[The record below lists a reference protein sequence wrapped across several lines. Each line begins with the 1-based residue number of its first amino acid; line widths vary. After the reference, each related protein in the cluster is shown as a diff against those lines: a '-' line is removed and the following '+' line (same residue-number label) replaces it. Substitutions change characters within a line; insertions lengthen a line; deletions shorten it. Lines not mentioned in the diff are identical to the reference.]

1 MESFKIKFLILLS
14 MLLNIMFI
22 VFVLFITGCNN
33 NNDIKSII
41 EDKNTIIIDVRTEE
55 EYNERHIDRAIN
67 IPVDNI
73 QNIKIEKNK
82 TIVVYC
88 RSGVRSKKAYDIL
101 ISMGYT
107 DVHDLG
113 GIDNYKKEND

>member
-14 MLLNIMFI
+14 MIFI
-22 VFVLFITGCNN
+22 ITGCNN
-33 NNDIKSII
+33 NNDINSII

-82 TIVVYC
+82 TIVV
-88 RSGVRSKKAYDIL
+88 
-101 ISMGYT
+101 
-107 DVHDLG
+107 
-113 GIDNYKKEND
+113 

>member
-14 MLLNIMFI
+14 VLLI
-22 VFVLFITGCNN
+22 VTGCNKS
-33 NNDIKSII
+33 NDINSII

-73 QNIKIEKNK
+73 KNIKIKKNK

-101 ISMGYT
+101 VSMGYT

>member
-14 MLLNIMFI
+14 MLLI
-22 VFVLFITGCNN
+22 ITGCNN
-33 NNDIKSII
+33 NNDINSII

-88 RSGVRSKKAYDIL
+88 RSGVRSKKAYDML
-101 ISMGYT
+101 LSMRYT

-113 GIDNYKKEND
+113 STANYKQEND

>member
-1 MESFKIKFLILLS
+1 MKNKI
-14 MLLNIMFI
+14 NIMFI

-88 RSGVRSKKAYDIL
+88 RSGVRSKKAYDML
-101 ISMGYT
+101 LSMGYT

>member
-1 MESFKIKFLILLS
+1 MESFKIRFLILLS
-14 MLLNIMFI
+14 MLLI
-22 VFVLFITGCNN
+22 ITGCNN
-33 NNDIKSII
+33 NNDINSII

-67 IPVDNI
+67 IEVDNI
-73 QNIKIEKNK
+73 KNIKINKNK

-101 ISMGYT
+101 LSMGYT
-107 DVHDLG
+107 DVYDLG

>member
-1 MESFKIKFLILLS
+1 MKNKI
-14 MLLNIMFI
+14 NIMFI

-33 NNDIKSII
+33 NNDINSII

-73 QNIKIEKNK
+73 QNIKIKKNK

-101 ISMGYT
+101 LSMGYT

>member
-14 MLLNIMFI
+14 MLLI
-22 VFVLFITGCNN
+22 ITGCNN
-33 NNDIKSII
+33 NNDINSII

-73 QNIKIEKNK
+73 QNIKIEKIK
-82 TIVVYC
+82 Q
-88 RSGVRSKKAYDIL
+88 
-101 ISMGYT
+101 
-107 DVHDLG
+107 
-113 GIDNYKKEND
+113 

>member
-1 MESFKIKFLILLS
+1 MESFKIRFLILLS
-14 MLLNIMFI
+14 MLLI
-22 VFVLFITGCNN
+22 ITGCNN
-33 NNDIKSII
+33 NNDINMDETSRRRAIQ
-41 EDKNTIIIDVRTEE
+41 E

-88 RSGVRSKKAYDIL
+88 RSGVRSKKAYDML
-101 ISMGYT
+101 LSMGYT

-113 GIDNYKKEND
+113 SIDNYKKEND

>member
-14 MLLNIMFI
+14 VLLI
-22 VFVLFITGCNN
+22 ITGCNK
-33 NNDIKSII
+33 NNDINSII

-73 QNIKIEKNK
+73 QNIKIIK
-82 TIVVYC
+82 
-88 RSGVRSKKAYDIL
+88 D
-101 ISMGYT
+101 
-107 DVHDLG
+107 
-113 GIDNYKKEND
+113 

>member
-14 MLLNIMFI
+14 MLLI
-22 VFVLFITGCNN
+22 ITGCNN
-33 NNDIKSII
+33 NNDINSII

-73 QNIKIEKNK
+73 PNIKIEKNK

-101 ISMGYT
+101 LSMGYT

-113 GIDNYKKEND
+113 SIDNYKKEND

>member
-14 MLLNIMFI
+14 MLLI
-22 VFVLFITGCNN
+22 ITGCNN
-33 NNDIKSII
+33 NNDINSII

-67 IPVDNI
+67 IEVDNI
-73 QNIKIEKNK
+73 KNIKINKNK

-101 ISMGYT
+101 LSMGYT
-107 DVHDLG
+107 DVYDLG

>member
-14 MLLNIMFI
+14 ALLI
-22 VFVLFITGCNN
+22 ITGCNN
-33 NNDIKSII
+33 NNDINSII
-41 EDKNTIIIDVRTEE
+41 EDKNTIIIDVRTKE

-82 TIVVYC
+82 KIVVYC
-88 RSGVRSKKAYDIL
+88 RSGVRSKKAYDML
-101 ISMGYT
+101 LSMGYT

>member
-14 MLLNIMFI
+14 MLLI
-22 VFVLFITGCNN
+22 ITGCNN
-33 NNDIKSII
+33 NNDINSII

-73 QNIKIEKNK
+73 QNIKIENCKITK
-82 TIVVYC
+82 W
-88 RSGVRSKKAYDIL
+88 
-101 ISMGYT
+101 
-107 DVHDLG
+107 
-113 GIDNYKKEND
+113 

>member
-14 MLLNIMFI
+14 VLLI
-22 VFVLFITGCNN
+22 ITGCNK
-33 NNDIKSII
+33 NNDINSII
-41 EDKNTIIIDVRTEE
+41 EYKNNIIIDVRTEE

-88 RSGVRSKKAYDIL
+88 RSGVRSKKAYDML
-101 ISMGYT
+101 LSMGYT

-113 GIDNYKKEND
+113 SIDNYKKEND

>member
-14 MLLNIMFI
+14 VLLI
-22 VFVLFITGCNN
+22 VTGCNKS
-33 NNDIKSII
+33 NDINSII

-73 QNIKIEKNK
+73 KNIKINKNK

-101 ISMGYT
+101 LSMGYT
-107 DVHDLG
+107 DVYDLG

>member
-14 MLLNIMFI
+14 MLLI
-22 VFVLFITGCNN
+22 ITGCNN
-33 NNDIKSII
+33 NNDINSII

-67 IPVDNI
+67 IPVDNS
-73 QNIKIEKNK
+73 QNIKINKNK

-88 RSGVRSKKAYDIL
+88 RSGVRSKKAYDML
-101 ISMGYT
+101 LSMGYT

-113 GIDNYKKEND
+113 SIDNYKKEND

>member
-14 MLLNIMFI
+14 ILLII
-22 VFVLFITGCNN
+22 KGCNN
-33 NNDIKSII
+33 NNDINSII

-55 EYNERHIDRAIN
+55 EYNERHIDTTKK
-67 IPVDNI
+67 IPIDNI
-73 QNIKIEKNK
+73 QKKKKKKNK

-88 RSGVRSKKAYDIL
+88 RSGVRSKKAYDML
-101 ISMGYT
+101 LSMGYT

-113 GIDNYKKEND
+113 SIDNYKKEND